1 MTRSEWVSHREQL
14 NTIAAAMTELRIAF
28 TFFNLETLLM
38 MLLMMALETHYPEYL
53 INCMNP

>member
-1 MTRSEWVSHREQL
+1 
-14 NTIAAAMTELRIAF
+14 MTELRIAF